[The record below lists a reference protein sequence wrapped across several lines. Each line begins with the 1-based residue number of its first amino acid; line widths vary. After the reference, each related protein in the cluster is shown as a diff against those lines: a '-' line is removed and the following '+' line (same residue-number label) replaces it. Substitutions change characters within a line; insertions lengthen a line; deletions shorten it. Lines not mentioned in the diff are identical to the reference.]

1 MKQNIKNDR
10 KKTMKIKVVSDLHLE
25 FGDINITNEE
35 GAEVLILS
43 GDICVADDLDR
54 NIPDFNPYTPG
65 AVTKLG
71 DRQKSAVRY
80 LKFFE
85 RVSAAFPHVVYV
97 AGNHEFYEGKWV
109 KSLDV
114 LRETV
119 AKFPNIHFLEMD
131 VFKLD
136 DVTFI
141 GGTLWTD
148 MNKGDPLT
156 LHAVNDM
163 MNDFNLIRND
173 ELGYTRLRPAHTI
186 SRHRKM
192 VEYINAVVAEKHD
205 EKFVVVGHHA
215 PTRMSIHQNYKSD
228 YIMNGAYA
236 SDLSDFI
243 LDRPQIKLWT
253 HGHMHNPSDYMVG
266 DTRVVCNP
274 RGYATES
281 HLSEFD
287 PNLIVEV

>member
-1 MKQNIKNDR
+1 
-10 KKTMKIKVVSDLHLE
+10 MKIKVVSDLHLE
-25 FGDINITNEE
+25 FGDITINNDQ
-35 GAEVLILS
+35 GADVLILS
-43 GDICVADDLDR
+43 GDICIADDLDR
-54 NIPDFNPYTPG
+54 NIPDFNPYSPG
-65 AVTKLG
+65 AVSKMSQ
-71 DRQKSAVRY
+71 RAVSAVRY
-80 LKFFE
+80 IKFFE
-85 RVSAAFPHVVYV
+85 RVSDAFPHVVYI
-97 AGNHEFYEGKWV
+97 AGNHEFYHGKWV
-109 KSLDV
+109 KSFEV

-131 VFKLD
+131 VFKLE

-173 ELGYTRLRPAHTI
+173 EAGYSRLRPAHTI

-192 VEYINAVVAEKHD
+192 VEYIRTVIEGRFD

-215 PTRMSIHQNYKSD
+215 PTRLSIADHYKGD

-236 SDLSDFI
+236 SDLSEFI
-243 LDRPQIKLWT
+243 LDHPQIKLWT

-274 RGYATES
+274 RGYVGEE
-281 HLSEFD
+281 HLSGFD
-287 PNLIVEV
+287 PNLIIEV

>member
-1 MKQNIKNDR
+1 
-10 KKTMKIKVVSDLHLE
+10 MKIKVVSDLHLE
-25 FGDINITNEE
+25 FGDIDIKNEE
-35 GAEVLILS
+35 GADVLILS

-71 DRQKSAVRY
+71 ERQKSAVRY

-85 RVSAAFPHVVYV
+85 RVSAAFPHIVYV
-97 AGNHEFYEGKWV
+97 AGNHEFYHGKWV
-109 KSLDV
+109 DSLNV
-114 LRETV
+114 IRETV

-156 LHAVNDM
+156 LHAVGDM
-163 MNDFNLIRND
+163 MNDFSIIRND
-173 ELGYTRLRPAHTI
+173 EQGYTRLRPAHTI
-186 SRHRKM
+186 SRHLKM
-192 VEYINAVVAEKHD
+192 VKYIQTVIEGKFD

-215 PTRMSIHQNYKSD
+215 PTRMSIHDNYKSD

-236 SDLSDFI
+236 SDLSEFM
-243 LDRPQIKLWT
+243 LDHPQIKLWT

-274 RGYATES
+274 RGYATEA

>member
-1 MKQNIKNDR
+1 
-10 KKTMKIKVVSDLHLE
+10 MKIKVVSDLHLE
-25 FGDINITNEE
+25 FGDIDIKNEE
-35 GAEVLILS
+35 GADVLILS

-54 NIPDFNPYTPG
+54 NIPDFNPYSSG
-65 AVTKLG
+65 AVTKL
-71 DRQKSAVRY
+71 RWRAVSATRY

-85 RVSAAFPHVVYV
+85 RVSAAFPHIIYV
-97 AGNHEFYEGKWV
+97 AGNHEFYHGKWV
-109 KSLDV
+109 KSIDI
-114 LRETV
+114 LRET
-119 AKFPNIHFLEMD
+119 AARHANIHFLEMD

-163 MNDFNLIRND
+163 MNDFSIIRND
-173 ELGYTRLRPAHTI
+173 EAGYTRLRPSHTV

-192 VEYINAVVAEKHD
+192 VDYIRTVIEGKFD

-215 PTRMSIHQNYKSD
+215 PTRLSIADHYKSD

-236 SDLSDFI
+236 SDLSEFI
-243 LDRPQIKLWT
+243 LDHPQIKLWT
-253 HGHMHNPSDYMVG
+253 HGHMHNPSDYMMG
-266 DTRVVCNP
+266 ETRIVCNP
-274 RGYATES
+274 RGYVGEE
-281 HLSEFD
+281 HLSDFN
-287 PNLIVEV
+287 PNLIIEV

>member
-1 MKQNIKNDR
+1 
-10 KKTMKIKVVSDLHLE
+10 MKIKVVSDLHLE
-25 FGDINITNEE
+25 HGDIDIPNTES
-35 GAEVLILS
+35 ADVLILS

-54 NIPDFNPYTPG
+54 NIPDYNPYTPG

-71 DRQKSAVRY
+71 ERQASAIRY

-85 RVSAAFPHVVYV
+85 RVSADYPHVVYV
-97 AGNHEFYEGKWV
+97 AGNHEFYHGKWV
-109 KSLDV
+109 KSLDI

-119 AKFPNIHFLEMD
+119 TKFPNIHFLECD

-148 MNKGDPLT
+148 MNRGDPLT

-163 MNDFNLIRND
+163 MNDFRLIRND
-173 ELGYTRLRPAHTI
+173 EHGYTRLRPSHTV
-186 SRHRKM
+186 SRFRKM
-192 VEYINAVVAEKHD
+192 VDYVRTVIEGKFD

-215 PTRMSIHQNYKSD
+215 PTRLSIADYYKGD

-236 SDLSDFI
+236 SDLSEFI
-243 LDRPQIKLWT
+243 LDHPQIKLWT
-253 HGHMHNPSDYMVG
+253 HGHMHNPSDYMMG
-266 DTRVVCNP
+266 ETRVVCNP
-274 RGYATES
+274 RGYVGEE
-281 HLSEFD
+281 HLSGFN
-287 PNLIVEV
+287 PNLIIEV